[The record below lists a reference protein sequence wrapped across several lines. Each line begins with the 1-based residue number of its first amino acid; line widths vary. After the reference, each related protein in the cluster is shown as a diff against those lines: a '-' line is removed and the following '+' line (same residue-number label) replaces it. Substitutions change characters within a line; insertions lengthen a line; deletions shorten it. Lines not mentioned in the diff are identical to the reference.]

1 MHTFKVAMLNSTK
14 NIHKIR
20 IHKKNHRVFSSFFR
34 SFLCIFFAFNDEITN
49 IRSNKGVTLPR
60 WLLLYDHANRYTVS
74 HTHFYRRY
82 IETQGFHKRFQLM
95 RFLLSIVTSQQMH
108 TRCFFIIIWSSAKR
122 ICRFFRR
129 KKNIDEKK

>member
-20 IHKKNHRVFSSFFR
+20 IHKKNHRVFFFFLSFV
-34 SFLCIFFAFNDEITN
+34 LMYFFAFNDEITN

-122 ICRFFRR
+122 ICRFFRW
-129 KKNIDEKK
+129 KKKH